1 VDSGSLLSIRESR
14 RIMGEYV
21 LCRGDYDSRA
31 SFPDEIGRYNYP
43 ADIHPSRSTKEQL
56 LEHKKVFRGE
66 AYKPGESYGIPYRIM
81 LPKNVNNLL
90 TCGRCVSTDRYV
102 HASIRVIPGCWI
114 TGQAAGMAAAMAA
127 NGGIT
132 PREVDTPTLRSNLKK
147 LGAFFH

>member
-1 VDSGSLLSIRESR
+1 VNDDFKAR
-14 RIMGEYV
+14 R
-21 LCRGDYDSRA
+21 D
-31 SFPDEIGRYNYP
+31 FPDEIGRYNFP
-43 ADIHPSRSTKEQL
+43 ADIHPPRPTRAQVE
-56 LEHKKVFRGE
+56 EHKKLFRGT
-66 AYKPGESYGIPYRIM
+66 ACGRGESYGIPYRIM

-132 PREVDTPTLRSNLKK
+132 PREVDTQTLRSNLKK